1 MSENQIYCVIGS
13 DPRLRRIITKLS
25 NREHTVYAVGYK
37 EIPSV
42 SEYLKIDTLK
52 NSIEKSTVVIL
63 PLPIS
68 KDGVTLN
75 CDDKILLDDLFKLLA
90 AKKHVFGGKAD
101 EKVTEIAKKYNVKIN
116 DYFLR
121 EEMAIE
127 NAVPTA
133 EGAVEIAMRET
144 SKTIFHSKCLVTGYG
159 KCAKV
164 LSNLL
169 KSMGANVDIT
179 ARKYSDLSLANINGC
194 GSFHISLLPQNAKN
208 YDVIFNT
215 VPSMIIDEKVLNTLD
230 KTLVIDIA
238 SLPGGVDF
246 EKAKKLNVKTIH
258 ALSLPGKVAPDTA
271 GDIILKTVL
280 NMIKERG
287 EDNG

>member
-13 DPRLRRIITKLS
+13 DPRLKRIITKLS
-25 NREHTVYAVGYK
+25 NNEHTVYAVGYK
-37 EIPSV
+37 QISSV

-75 CDDKILLDDLFKLLA
+75 CDDKISLDDLFKLISP
-90 AKKHVFGGKAD
+90 KQHVFGGKAD

-133 EGAVEIAMRET
+133 EGAVEIAMHET
-144 SKTIFHSKCLVTGYG
+144 TKTIFHSKCLVTGYG
-159 KCAKV
+159 KCAKA

-169 KSMGANVDIT
+169 KAMGANVDIT
-179 ARKYSDLSLANINGC
+179 ARKYSDLSLADISGC
-194 GSFHISLLPQNAKN
+194 GSFHISLLSQNAKN

-215 VPSMIIDEKVLNTLD
+215 VPAMIIDEKVLTTLD
-230 KTLVIDIA
+230 KTLIIDIA

-246 EKAKKLNVKTIH
+246 ETAKQLNVKTIH

-280 NMIKERG
+280 NMLNERG
-287 EDNG
+287 EEK